1 MSSAD
6 TSGLDALTSEPP
18 GSEPKIDEVSR
29 QRPYAI
35 GLAALGWIPTLWYA
49 IFLLGPLLLVVV
61 MSFTMRGL
69 YGGIDWTF
77 GVANFVRAF
86 DPLYA
91 QILFRSFWLAL
102 TTAGLCLF
110 LGFPMALAMATA
122 PRRHRNTLVML
133 LAVPFLTNLVIR
145 ICALKTLTAFDGPLV
160 TVLTFLQI
168 PHDPFA
174 LSQNFPLVLFGMVST
189 YLPFMVFPLYG
200 ALERFDFSL
209 IEAGQD
215 LGATYPQVVGRVLVP
230 NIRKSL
236 VSGFLLV
243 FIPALGEFVIP
254 DLLGGAKTM
263 LAGNLI
269 SEQFLKARDW
279 PFGAALSVILILFLA
294 FAILVLR
301 RFEGSPAEE
310 GEGARYG

>member
-1 MSSAD
+1 MSSMD
-6 TSGLDALTSEPP
+6 STGLDALTSEPP
-18 GSEPKIDEVSR
+18 GSEMSLDEVSR
-29 QRPYAI
+29 QRPYTV
-35 GLAALGWIPTLWYA
+35 GLAALSWIPTLWYTV
-49 IFLLGPLLLVVV
+49 FLFGPLLLVVV
-61 MSFTMRGL
+61 MSFTTRGL
-69 YGGIDWTF
+69 YGGIDWKMS
-77 GVANFVRAF
+77 VSNFSRAF

-91 QILFRSFWLAL
+91 QILLRSFWLAL
-102 TTAGLCLF
+102 VTSGLCLT

-122 PRRHRNTLVML
+122 ARRHRNTLVML

-145 ICALKTLTAFDGPLV
+145 ICALKALTAFDGPLV
-160 TVLTFLQI
+160 TVLRFLHI

-215 LGATYPQVVGRVLVP
+215 LGATYPQVIARVLVP

-279 PFGAALSVILILFLA
+279 PFGSALSVLLIIFLGI
-294 FAILVLR
+294 AIVVLR
-301 RFEGSPAEE
+301 RFEGASNEE
-310 GEGARYG
+310 DEEARYG

>member
-1 MSSAD
+1 MSEVV
-6 TSGLDALTSEPP
+6 EPP
-18 GSEPKIDEVSR
+18 GRAKSG
-29 QRPYAI
+29 
-35 GLAALGWIPTLWYA
+35 GLSAFGWVPVLWYT
-49 IFLLGPLLLVVV
+49 IFLLGPLALVFLT
-61 MSFTMRGL
+61 SFAQRGL
-69 YGGIDWTF
+69 YGGIDWKI
-77 GVANFVRAF
+77 GVESYTRAF

-91 QILFRSFWLAL
+91 EILFRSFWLAL
-102 TTAGLCLF
+102 LTGGLCLG

-122 PRRHRNTLVML
+122 KRNVRHVLVML
-133 LAVPFLTNLVIR
+133 LAIPFLTNLVIR
-145 ICALKTLTAFDGPLV
+145 ICALKALTAFDGPL
-160 TVLTFLQI
+160 TKILTLLHI
-168 PHDPFA
+168 PHDPFS
-174 LSQNFPLVLFGMVST
+174 LSQNFPLVLFGMIST

-215 LGATYPQVVGRVLVP
+215 LGATYPQVITKVLIP
-230 NIRKSL
+230 NLRKAL

-279 PFGAALSVILILFLA
+279 PFGSALSVLLICVLA
-294 FAILVLR
+294 VSILVIR
-301 RFEGSPAEE
+301 RFEGKEPTEE
-310 GEGARYG
+310 GMKHG

>member
-1 MSSAD
+1 MSSID

-18 GSEPKIDEVSR
+18 GSEPMIDEATR
-29 QRPYAI
+29 QRPYAF
-35 GLAALGWIPTLWYA
+35 GLAALGWVPTLWYA
-49 IFLLGPLLLVVV
+49 IFLLGPLLLVVA
-61 MSFTMRGL
+61 MSLTSRGL
-69 YGGIDWTF
+69 YGGIDWVW
-77 GVANFVRAF
+77 GVGNFVRAF

-91 QILFRSFWLAL
+91 QILLRSFWLAL
-102 TTAGLCLF
+102 ITAGLCLT

-145 ICALKTLTAFDGPLV
+145 ICALKALTAFDGPL
-160 TVLTFLQI
+160 TMVLTFLHI

-200 ALERFDFSL
+200 SLERFDFSL

-215 LGATYPQVVGRVLVP
+215 LGATYGQVIARVLVP

-279 PFGAALSVILILFLA
+279 PFGAALSVILIVFLA
-294 FAILVLR
+294 IAIVILR
-301 RFEGSPAEE
+301 RFEGQDPVEKEE
-310 GEGARYG
+310 AQYG